1 MTFKIL
7 QINRWKTRSRGI
19 FGLTLLIA
27 IVCAAAIASSS
38 LSVITL
44 GNEIESEHIHV
55 EEQKVHG
62 RVEEQKVHEHVEEQK
77 ANEHVEEP
85 KVHEHV
91 EEQKVHEHVEEQKAN
106 EHVEEQK
113 VHEHVEEQKVNEN
126 TIEHVHAKIV
136 LRQVDTKNKVTTSDN
151 IGLHVKLS
159 SPTQSLNYFYL
170 VVLKTFSLINAI
182 QHTSDN
188 EKIIAL
194 RDIPRVNW
202 TYEQNQYY
210 SNYSSDL
217 VKTVSN
223 V

>member
-1 MTFKIL
+1 MTFKIF
-7 QINRWKTRSRGI
+7 QIKRWNKRSRGI

-27 IVCAAAIASSS
+27 IVCAAAIVSSS
-38 LSVITL
+38 LSVKTL

-55 EEQKVHG
+55 EEQKVH
-62 RVEEQKVHEHVEEQK
+62 EHVEEQK
-77 ANEHVEEP
+77 AY
-85 KVHEHV
+85 EHV

-113 VHEHVEEQKVNEN
+113 VHEHVEEQKINEN

-136 LRQVDTKNKVTTSDN
+136 LRQVDQKNKVTTSDN